1 MRIGWRSELVL
12 ATVLGVAGVNAALAQ
27 GVQGAGGRGPGG
39 ASPAAPPMKLT
50 SPAFTDASKI
60 PDKYGCSAQP
70 ANVSPALQW
79 SEVPAGTVS
88 FTLIL
93 HDLEPRPARG
103 VEDFLHWM
111 VWNIPA
117 TTTQLVEGVA
127 ATPEQA
133 DGTRQ
138 MVSQG
143 RNGGPAIGFRSPC
156 PPPGPSHHYVFELF
170 ALDTKLDVP
179 PAGTRADV
187 MKAMDGHVIGH
198 AVLIGL
204 FNR

>member
-1 MRIGWRSELVL
+1 MRVRWRHHLIVAGFLGAASVGTVL
-12 ATVLGVAGVNAALAQ
+12 AQSAQ
-27 GVQGAGGRGPGG
+27 GAAGRPGG
-39 ASPAAPPMKLT
+39 APAAPPMKLT
-50 SPAFTDASKI
+50 SPAFADAARI
-60 PDKYGCSAQP
+60 PEKFGCSAQP

-79 SEVPAGTVS
+79 SDVPAGS
-88 FTLIL
+88 LSLTLIL
-93 HDLEPRPARG
+93 HDLEPRPAKG

-111 VWNIPA
+111 LWNIPA
-117 TTTQLVEGVA
+117 TASQLPEGVA
-127 ATPEQA
+127 ATPEQP

-138 MVSQG
+138 AVSQG

-156 PPPGPSHHYVFELF
+156 PPPPLPHHYVFELF

-179 PAGTRADV
+179 PSGTRADV

-198 AVLIGL
+198 AVLVGL